1 MRRIAVALALV
12 VIARAD
18 VRAQNLTSADSALV
32 GRILLAED
40 ARDGASPD
48 LAAGLKHRDARV
60 QQLARRAIARIKDP
74 KFAARDSFP
83 ALAPAPVYPE
93 PAWRLRYRA
102 LTAQSDCGALRTA
115 MVDSAWHVRLR
126 AIDLLAPACGS
137 DTVTLRRLS
146 SAANT
151 IPWTQVRNRL
161 AVSWH
166 ASSHALVA
174 LARIAPDSARR
185 LLAPHAKSKVSY
197 ARAYAARAARVL
209 RDTNQLRALAADT
222 DANVRDVAIEGLSAV
237 AGHSADDVYL
247 AALTGREYQAV
258 RSAARALKGSPRGA
272 EVTKAA
278 IAAARRIREDSSE
291 TSRDTRMEL
300 LARIS
305 EMATPSDAATVAA
318 LATDFDCEVAKSATT
333 TARKLGASLPAGDA
347 PRCTP
352 MKIKLPRDAVALA
365 LGMTVN
371 LVVKLADSTGHAE
384 FAVRLRGDVAPLMAA
399 RIIELASTGYYQN
412 LTWHR
417 VEPDFVIQGGSP
429 GSNEYMGNPRY
440 LRDELATLSHSRGTV
455 GMSTRGH
462 DTGDAQWFVNLK
474 DNARLTRDYTIFG
487 EVVQGIEVVDGIL
500 EGDVIARIDVARKP

>member
-40 ARDGASPD
+40 ARDAASPA
-48 LAAGLKHRDARV
+48 LADGLKHRDTRV
-60 QQLARRAIARIKDP
+60 QLLARRAMARIKDP
-74 KFAARDSFP
+74 KFVARDSFP
-83 ALAPAPVYPE
+83 APAPAPVYAE

-102 LTAQSDCGALRTA
+102 LTAQSSCEALRIA
-115 MVDSAWHVRLR
+115 MADSMSHVQLR
-126 AIDLLAPACGS
+126 AMDLLAPACAT
-137 DTVTLRRLS
+137 DAVTLRTLS
-146 SAANT
+146 SAANA
-151 IPWTQVRNRL
+151 IPQTQLRDRSG
-161 AVSWH
+161 VSWH
-166 ASSHALVA
+166 SSSHALVA
-174 LARIAPDSARR
+174 LARIAPDSAHR
-185 LLAPHAKSKVSY
+185 LLVPHAKSKVAF

-209 RDTNQLRALAADT
+209 KDTTVLRELATDP

-237 AGHSADDVYL
+237 AAHASDDVYIN
-247 AALTGREYQAV
+247 ALSGRGYQAV
-258 RSAARALKGSPRGA
+258 RTAARALKGSPRGA
-272 EVTKAA
+272 DVTKAA
-278 IAAARRIREDSSE
+278 LAAARRIRGDSSE

-300 LARIS
+300 LARIA
-305 EMATPSDAATVAA
+305 EFATMGDAMSVASLASDY
-318 LATDFDCEVAKSATT
+318 DCEVAKSATAA
-333 TARKLGASLPAGDA
+333 ARKLGATLPAGDA
-347 PRCTP
+347 PLCTP
-352 MKIKLPRDAVALA
+352 LKASLPKDAVALA
-365 LGMTVN
+365 LGKSVT
-371 LVVKLADSTGHAE
+371 LVVKLDAAMGPSE
-384 FAVRLRGDVAPLMAA
+384 FTVRLRGDIAPLMAA
-399 RIIELASTGYYQN
+399 RILALAESGYYKN

-429 GSNEYMGNPRY
+429 GGNEYVGNPRY

-500 EGDVIARIDVARKP
+500 EGDVIARIEVVRKP